1 MKLSV
6 PKTHAE
12 IHTIAH
18 LSTYLF
24 LACLPTQKKPH
35 MNYSCPD
42 MFNISYS
49 KSHLKCCSSS
59 KESSTLL
66 QTVAK
71 VQIQINSYYY
81 FSKLQLEK
89 EKFCD
94 LNFSYLS
101 LDDCVPNE
109 TQCLKSSQK
118 MVRWSLWNIFPDIT
132 RICKCSF
139 WRLFQLWTPIFFKN
153 WFGLIF
159 NFFHSETLTI
169 FKHCALLGYF

>member
-1 MKLSV
+1 MLRYIQL
-6 PKTHAE
+6 H
-12 IHTIAH
+12 IYQRIF
-18 LSTYLF
+18 F

-94 LNFSYLS
+94 LNFISYLS

-139 WRLFQLWTPIFFKN
+139 WRLFQLWTPIFSKIELALFS
-153 WFGLIF
+153 IF
-159 NFFHSETLTI
+159 SILRHWPFSNIVL
-169 FKHCALLGYF
+169 C

>member
-1 MKLSV
+1 MLRYIQL
-6 PKTHAE
+6 H
-12 IHTIAH
+12 IYQRIF
-18 LSTYLF
+18 F

-94 LNFSYLS
+94 LNFSYLI

-139 WRLFQLWTPIFFKN
+139 WRLFQLWTPIFSKIELALFS
-153 WFGLIF
+153 IF
-159 NFFHSETLTI
+159 SILRHWPFSNIVL
-169 FKHCALLGYF
+169 C